1 MNVTKSI
8 DNSSNVTFSATTI
21 HKIMMLKLIINWAKL
36 KCVCML
42 CRLQYIP
49 KSTLLNNNRK
59 VFSKSEYASI
69 EFRYHSSQ
77 TKILI
82 FNFLYIT
89 HTKRTH
95 TLYAHFICRHSV
107 QYIGLLN
114 NRISMIK
121 IELSSY
127 NLPVLVTLITLRRRR
142 YGMFYVVSIW

>member
-8 DNSSNVTFSATTI
+8 DNSSNVTFSATNI

-82 FNFLYIT
+82 FNFLCIYT
-89 HTKRTH
+89 
-95 TLYAHFICRHSV
+95 
-107 QYIGLLN
+107 QG
-114 NRISMIK
+114 RIIHCMHISFGDMVYNMLGCWI
-121 IELSSY
+121 IVFLWFRLS
-127 NLPVLVTLITLRRRR
+127 
-142 YGMFYVVSIW
+142 YVHMPYKFW